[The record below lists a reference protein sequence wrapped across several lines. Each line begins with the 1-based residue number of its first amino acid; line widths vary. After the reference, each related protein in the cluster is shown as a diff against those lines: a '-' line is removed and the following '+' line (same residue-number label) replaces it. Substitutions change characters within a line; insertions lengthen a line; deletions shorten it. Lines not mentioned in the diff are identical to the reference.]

1 MSKSRNP
8 ALLNEANPRNALGKE
23 LLATV
28 FALAITSQAAA
39 GTPTYHV
46 IFDGGGVLENS
57 ITALNNAM
65 PPPEGTCGMR
75 VNGADLL
82 SFHWAEY
89 NPYNLGDPMAEAPFG
104 PPSSAT
110 YDFPAV
116 ALEAVIEFTGPL
128 SEECED
134 EWVFHL
140 PLTGDWPTHL
150 NGTPDGA
157 GALVFQITQLYDVEW
172 LDAGFQIWE
181 APGEEPGQSEDP
193 EILPFC
199 EQWPDACDEV
209 PEITYEIPCDYNLW
223 SSCDDINRGT
233 GKTLTAEYLAGIS
246 ISELQ
251 VGLLLPAITQAPEP
265 LRRLESAYEAVQRA
279 LMQIEAVHDLDLN
292 PFTDKAANSFYASAV
307 KAHLG
312 VAEISLRSCRNNIEI
327 EQTLMVA
334 GEKERFRPDYL
345 NAKLAIE
352 RCTVAIEALIMAR
365 DRMFKI
371 SENTSPFPQAN

>member
-8 ALLNEANPRNALGKE
+8 ALLNNANPHNALGKT
-23 LLATV
+23 LLATI

-46 IFDGGGVLENS
+46 IFDGGGALENS

-65 PPPEGTCGMR
+65 PPPEGVCGMR
-75 VNGADLL
+75 VNSADLL
-82 SFHWAEY
+82 SFYWAEY

-116 ALEAVIEFTGPL
+116 ALETVIEFTGPL
-128 SEECED
+128 GENCED

-157 GALVFQITQLYDVEW
+157 GALVFQITQLYDVDW
-172 LDAGFQIWE
+172 LDAGFQVWE

-193 EILPFC
+193 EIIPFC
-199 EQWPDACDEV
+199 EQWPDAHACSEE
-209 PEITYEIPCDYNLW
+209 PEITFEIPCDYNLW
-223 SSCDDINRGT
+223 SSCEDINRGT
-233 GKTLTAEYLAGIS
+233 GKTLAAEYLAGIS
-246 ISELQ
+246 TREIQ
-251 VGLLLPAITQAPEP
+251 VGLLLPAITQVPEP
-265 LRRLESAYEAVQRA
+265 IKRLESAHKTVERA
-279 LMQIEAVHDLDLN
+279 ITHIEATHALN
-292 PFTDKAANSFYASAV
+292 LSPFTDKAANSYYASAV

-312 VAEISLRSCRNNIEI
+312 LAEVALRGCRDNIQK
-327 EQTLMVA
+327 EQKFMLSNQ
-334 GEKERFRPDYL
+334 KDSRRPEHL
-345 NAKLAIE
+345 NAKLAVE
-352 RCTVAIEALIMAR
+352 HCAAAIEALIATR

-371 SENTSPFPQAN
+371 RENTSPVP

>member
-8 ALLNEANPRNALGKE
+8 ATVHKANPRNALGKA

-28 FALAITSQAAA
+28 FTLAMTAQAAA

-65 PPPEGTCGMR
+65 PPPAGVCGMR

-116 ALEAVIEFTGPL
+116 ALETVIEFTGPL

-157 GALVFQITQLYDVEW
+157 GALVFQITQLYDVDW
-172 LDAGFQIWE
+172 LDAGFQIWD

-193 EILPFC
+193 EIIPFC
-199 EQWPDACDEV
+199 EQWPDACSEE

-223 SSCDDINRGT
+223 SSCEEINRGT
-233 GKTLTAEYLAGIS
+233 RKTLAAEYLAGIA
-246 ISELQ
+246 IGELQ
-251 VGLLLPAITQAPEP
+251 VGLLLPAITQVPEP
-265 LRRLESAYEAVQRA
+265 RRRLESAHEAVQSA
-279 LMQIEAVHDLDLN
+279 LMQIDTVRDLDLN
-292 PFTDKAANSFYASAV
+292 PFKDKAANSFYASAV

-312 VAEISLRSCRNNIEI
+312 LAEVALRSCQHNIEL
-327 EQTLMVA
+327 EQMLMEA
-334 GEKERFRPDYL
+334 RQKDSRKPGYFS
-345 NAKLAIE
+345 AKLAVE
-352 RCTVAIEALIMAR
+352 RCAAAIEALITTR
-365 DRMFKI
+365 DRLFKI
-371 SENTSPFPQAN
+371 SENTSPLP